1 MQASS
6 SPHDQDP
13 KPTQTQRINI
23 LTPEQW
29 VTWLDQQAKAHHQK
43 RAGVLRDIIRRDIDA
58 PTRSLALPT
67 LLPPPFFYV
76 GLEIRIEWLTEL
88 DRRAAALG
96 WKRPAYIR
104 ALIWAASQES

>member
-1 MQASS
+1 M
-6 SPHDQDP
+6 
-13 KPTQTQRINI
+13 
-23 LTPEQW
+23 
-29 VTWLDQQAKAHHQK
+29 DQQAAAHHQK
-43 RAGVLRDIIRRDIDA
+43 RAGVLREIILRGIESPDHPPA
-58 PTRSLALPT
+58 PPT

-76 GLEIRIEWLTEL
+76 GLEIRIEWLAEL